1 MPGSGW
7 ILPVKAKYGVVVYSY
22 YTKSENHLNLSV
34 GDVVHIIEE
43 YEGTWYRGFVI
54 GNKSK
59 KGVFPSNYVHLKEA
73 VVERRGR
80 TENIIPTELPIV
92 QEVTNV
98 LREWGTIW
106 KNMYKAQDNLDVFKH
121 LRTMMREIIEK
132 RKRVLSG
139 TLPADEMTKIC
150 HQLADLVDVGNRL
163 LKLDLSVRNEKT
175 YQLADIRDLSSLEVF
190 RMHEVAS
197 TKVDKKIQEKKIDRN
212 SKTMVMETIQ
222 EARKSHVY
230 SLYVA
235 VKNFVCR
242 IGEEADVFMSLYD
255 GGENVF
261 ISENYYVRWGSQGLP
276 KNIDMLN
283 NLKAIFTDLGSKD
296 LLREKIF
303 LVCKIIRIGR
313 MELKEVDHKKR
324 ASGLRRA
331 FGVAVMDIT
340 SIMKG
345 TQDSDEDKQLFI
357 PFMQVS
363 GENENLQQVITRA
376 ISSREINHK
385 GQGLWV
391 SLKML
396 HGDLK
401 TIRHD
406 FQHLVDRSTAEV
418 RKMGFPEIIMPGDVR
433 NDLYV
438 TIVQGEFEKG
448 IKSSQKNVEVTMCV
462 CNDEGHVIPMVV
474 SMGSGENSESQYR
487 SHIYYQ
493 NKSPKWMETVKV
505 VIPIEDFYSA
515 HLRFTYRHRST
526 FENKDKA
533 EKDFGLS
540 YVRLMKSEGTTLQ
553 DGVHN
558 LLVYKVESRRLEPN
572 DAKKYLS
579 LPPSRS
585 DLDNYKSKPG
595 ASPGGQSRLFN
606 PRVEGFTLSRDTF
619 QISTLVCSTKL
630 TQNVDLLGLLKWQS
644 QKKNLKKN
652 LQSLMKVD
660 GEEVVKFLQDTLDAL
675 FNIMMEHLD
684 NGSYDALVFDALI
697 YIIALI
703 AEKKF
708 YHFHAVLDSYILEHF
723 SATLAYEKLTK
734 VLVMYLDKAQ
744 QENYREP
751 LMKALKALEYIFKF
765 IVRSRILFQHFDDKD
780 KKQFEKGIR
789 NVFEAINRLMKIT
802 DKPTIALQA
811 TAMKYLTSVI
821 KDIIT
826 VFDPKEL
833 SLLLKTFVSNVP
845 AERLTKQKVQ
855 CMLDIVHSDI
865 FKMQDCRIIL
875 LKMMTHHLKQLMEK
889 EEELETCGKLLADIL
904 TLLRSNNVGSTKGD
918 IQEVTNMLLRTVIR
932 VVIKLDR
939 HTQQAGNFVAC
950 LISMLRQMEEYH
962 YDAYLS
968 SFPTK
973 TDLMDFLMEI
983 FSMFQDLISNN
994 VYRLDWVT
1002 MLSLQNSTFM
1012 RAIKFFTKTLNKCFL
1027 DAESFQFQL
1036 WNNFFHLAVAF
1047 LTQESLQ
1054 MENFTHNKRQSLK
1067 KKYGDLRCEMG
1078 YEIRV
1083 MWFNLGPHK
1092 IKFIPGMVGPMLEM
1106 TLIPEPDLR
1115 RATIPIF
1122 FDMMQC
1128 ELHSTGNFKSF
1139 ETEMITKLDVLV
1151 EGGNGDQEYRDI
1163 FHEIMSEWCGKHQYL
1178 RTSGID
1184 FVNLIKTLLG
1194 RLLDYRDIIREEN
1207 RDNRMSCTV
1216 NLLNF
1221 YKDINRLEMY
1231 ARYLF
1236 KLHDLHTE
1244 CDNYTEA
1251 GFTLLQHARLLSW
1264 SDEVLETPN
1273 QRYRECSTH
1282 RELKEAIYYN
1292 TIDLFKRGKMWEE
1305 GIKLCKEL
1313 AVQHEVETFRYQQ
1326 LSEILTTQAQLY
1338 RNITDT
1344 LRPEP
1349 QYFFVGFYGQEFPAF
1364 QRNRTF
1370 IYRGKEYEPLCD
1382 FTTRTLNHLPNAQKM
1397 NTTSPPDDGI
1407 KNSNKMYVQI
1417 FTVAPIMEIPSH
1429 FKGKTVDDQILSFYK
1444 VNELQRFQYSKPFRK
1459 GPKDKDNEFAS
1470 MWIERYTYTTR
1481 YKLPGILRWFEIED
1495 TSKREISPLENAMDA
1510 METANEEIRQMILK
1524 YYKNPEFPIN
1534 PLSMKLNG
1542 VVDPRVMGGFTNYEK
1557 AFFTDTYM
1565 KENSDDLEKVSRL
1578 KDLIALQVPLLA
1590 EGVRLHGEL
1599 APSQLQPFHQN
1610 MESSFQEL
1618 KTYVEKQYG
1627 KRPVFELGRPV
1638 RRVSPQRNVIS
1649 MKQPRPESILS
1660 MQSNTSDHYH
1670 LTDGTPPEVPAKRPT
1685 SRLSNVIS
1693 RSTSLAAPA
1702 DKPGKRG
1709 SRTSEFFVNNFGST
1723 NSLDKSVS
1731 SISSTG
1737 SGSGVVELREELTPQ
1752 RPRRPKSQV
1761 GIPGVLGSKPVSGH
1775 KSPPPLPVKHQTDQ
1789 HHEEKSSPVTR
1800 KPPPPLPVKQHD
1812 SSEKTNLLP
1821 PKKPGRSP
1829 RN

>member
-1 MPGSGW
+1 
-7 ILPVKAKYGVVVYSY
+7 
-22 YTKSENHLNLSV
+22 
-34 GDVVHIIEE
+34 
-43 YEGTWYRGFVI
+43 
-54 GNKSK
+54 
-59 KGVFPSNYVHLKEA
+59 GVFPANYIHLKDA
-73 VVERRGR
+73 
-80 TENIIPTELPIV
+80 NIIPTELPIV
-92 QEVTNV
+92 QEVTHV

-106 KNMYKAQDNLDVFKH
+106 QNLFKTGENPIVFQHIRSK
-121 LRTMMREIIEK
+121 MRELIEK

-139 TLPADEMTKIC
+139 TLPADELTKIC
-150 HQLADLVDVGNRL
+150 YQIADLVDLGNRL
-163 LKLDLSVRNEKT
+163 LSMDLSVRNET
-175 YQLADIRDLSSLEVF
+175 TCQLADIRILSAIQVF
-190 RMHEVAS
+190 RMIAE
-197 TKVDKKIQEKKIDRN
+197 ERIDRTGKDL
-212 SKTMVMETIQ
+212 SIESFQ

-230 SLYVA
+230 SLYIA
-235 VKNFVCR
+235 VKNVVCR
-242 IGEEADVFMSLYD
+242 IGEEADVLISLYD
-255 GGENVF
+255 AKENVF
-261 ISENYYVRWGSQGLP
+261 ISENYFVRWGSQGLP

-283 NLKAIFTDLGSKD
+283 TLKAIFTDLGSKD
-296 LLREKIF
+296 LLREKIY

-313 MELKEVDHKKR
+313 MELKESDNKKR

-331 FGVAVMDIT
+331 FGAAVMDIT

-345 TQDSDEDKQLFI
+345 TEGSDEDKQALNI
-357 PFMQVS
+357 CRVS

-376 ISSREINHK
+376 ISSKGDIHHK

-396 HGDLK
+396 EGDLK

-406 FQHLVDRSTAEV
+406 FQHIIDRTTAEV

-462 CNDEGHVIPMVV
+462 CNDDGHVIPMVV
-474 SMGSGENSESQYR
+474 SMGAGEDAESQYR
-487 SHIYYQ
+487 SHVYYQ
-493 NKSPKWMETVKV
+493 NKTPKWMETVKV
-505 VIPIEDFYSA
+505 GIPIEDFYSA

-540 YVRLMKSEGTTLQ
+540 YVRLMRKEGTTLQ

-579 LPPSRS
+579 LPSSRDEMDNFPKTKSGTSPSGH
-585 DLDNYKSKPG
+585 N
-595 ASPGGQSRLFN
+595 RLFN
-606 PRVEGFTLSRDTF
+606 HRVEGFTMSRDSF

-644 QKKNLKKN
+644 QKKNLKN
-652 LQSLMKVD
+652 SLRSLM
-660 GEEVVKFLQDTLDAL
+660 KFLQDTLDAL

-684 NGSYDALVFDALI
+684 NGSYDDLVFDALI

-723 SATLAYEKLTK
+723 SATLAYQKLTK
-734 VLVMYLDKAQ
+734 VLVMYL
-744 QENYREP
+744 ENAESEKYRES

-765 IVRSRILFQHFDDKD
+765 IVRSRILFQQRSCSFSAFDKAVRRTPSKRKLRPITNLLEDVPESGGTPLK
-780 KKQFEKGIR
+780 KKQRSFTDLLKKFESLK
-789 NVFEAINRLMKIT
+789 LC
-802 DKPTIALQA
+802 
-811 TAMKYLTSVI
+811 
-821 KDIIT
+821 
-826 VFDPKEL
+826 
-833 SLLLKTFVSNVP
+833 LLLKDFVSNVP

-865 FKMQDCRIIL
+865 FKMQECRIIL
-875 LKMMTHHLKQLMEK
+875 LKMMTFHLKELMQK
-889 EEELETCGKLLADIL
+889 EEELEICGKLLADIL
-904 TLLRSNNVGSTKGD
+904 TLLRSSNVGPTKGD
-918 IQEVTNMLLRTVIR
+918 IQEVMNGLLRTVIR

-939 HTQQAGNFVAC
+939 RSQQAGNYVAC
-950 LISMLRQMEEYH
+950 LISMLRQMDEYH

-973 TDLMDFLMEI
+973 TELDANGLILQDFLMEI
-983 FSMFQDLISNN
+983 FGMFQDLISNN
-994 VYRLDWVT
+994 VYRMDWVT

-1054 MENFTHNKRQSLK
+1054 MENFSHNKRQSLI

-1092 IKFIPGMVGPMLEM
+1092 IKFIPVMVGPMLEM

-1115 RATIPIF
+1115 KATIPIF

-1128 ELHSTGNFKSF
+1128 ELHSTGSFKLF
-1139 ETEMITKLDVLV
+1139 EGEMITKLDVLV
-1151 EGGNGDQEYRDI
+1151 EGGRGDQEYLNI

-1178 RTSGID
+1178 RTTGID
-1184 FVNLIKTLLG
+1184 FVNLVKTLMG

-1221 YKDINRLEMY
+1221 YKEINRLEMY
-1231 ARYLF
+1231 VRYLY

-1244 CDNYTEA
+1244 SDNFTEA
-1251 GFTLLQHARLLSW
+1251 GFTLLQHAKLLSW
-1264 SDEVLETPN
+1264 SDEVLEAPN
-1273 QRYRECSTH
+1273 QRYPECETQ
-1282 RELKEAIYYN
+1282 RELKEALYYS
-1292 TIDLFKRGKMWEE
+1292 IIELFQRGKLWEE

-1326 LSEILTTQAQLY
+1326 LSEILITQSKLY
-1338 RNITDT
+1338 MNITST

-1349 QYFFVGFYGQEFPAF
+1349 EYFFVGFYGQGFPAF

-1382 FTTRTLNHLPNAQKM
+1382 FTTRTLNHLPSAQKM
-1397 NTTSPPDDGI
+1397 TTTSPPDDDI
-1407 KNSNKMYVQI
+1407 INSNKMFVQI
-1417 FTVAPIMEIPSH
+1417 FPVNPIMEQPDH
-1429 FKGKTVDDQILSFYK
+1429 FKGKSIDEQILSFYK
-1444 VNELQRFQYSKPFRK
+1444 VNEVQRFQYSKPFRK

-1470 MWIERYTYTTR
+1470 MWIDRATYTTK
-1481 YKLPGILRWFEIED
+1481 YKLPGILRWFEVEHTIR
-1495 TSKREISPLENAMDA
+1495 REISPLENAVETMR
-1510 METANEEIRQMILK
+1510 TANHDIRQMVLK
-1524 YYKNPEFPIN
+1524 YHKNPDAPIN

-1542 VVDPRVMGGFTNYEK
+1542 VVDPRVMGGYLTYPYFQ
-1557 AFFTDTYM
+1557 AFFNETYM
-1565 KENSDDLEKVSRL
+1565 KNNPNDLEKIEVL
-1578 KDLIALQVPLLA
+1578 KDLIALQIPLLC
-1590 EGVRLHGEL
+1590 EGVRLHGEV
-1599 APSQLQPFHQN
+1599 APPALQPFHQN
-1610 MESSFQEL
+1610 MNSSLQDL
-1618 KTYVEKQYG
+1618 K
-1627 KRPVFELGRPV
+1627 
-1638 RRVSPQRNVIS
+1638 
-1649 MKQPRPESILS
+1649 
-1660 MQSNTSDHYH
+1660 
-1670 LTDGTPPEVPAKRPT
+1670 A
-1685 SRLSNVIS
+1685 
-1693 RSTSLAAPA
+1693 
-1702 DKPGKRG
+1702 
-1709 SRTSEFFVNNFGST
+1709 
-1723 NSLDKSVS
+1723 
-1731 SISSTG
+1731 
-1737 SGSGVVELREELTPQ
+1737 GV
-1752 RPRRPKSQV
+1752 
-1761 GIPGVLGSKPVSGH
+1761 
-1775 KSPPPLPVKHQTDQ
+1775 
-1789 HHEEKSSPVTR
+1789 EEKYGAR
-1800 KPPPPLPVKQHD
+1800 
-1812 SSEKTNLLP
+1812 
-1821 PKKPGRSP
+1821 
-1829 RN
+1829 

>member
-22 YTKSENHLNLSV
+22 HAESKNHLTLSV
-34 GDVVHIIEE
+34 GSVVHIIEE
-43 YEGTWYRGFVI
+43 YEGFWYRGFII
-54 GNKSK
+54 GNKSET
-59 KGVFPSNYVHLKEA
+59 GVFPANYIHLKDA
-73 VVERRGR
+73 VVERRGK

-92 QEVTNV
+92 QEVTHV

-106 KNMYKAQDNLDVFKH
+106 QNLFKTGENPIVFQHIRSK
-121 LRTMMREIIEK
+121 MRELIEK

-139 TLPADEMTKIC
+139 TLPADELTKIC
-150 HQLADLVDVGNRL
+150 YQIADLVDLGNRL
-163 LKLDLSVRNEKT
+163 LSMDLSVRNET
-175 YQLADIRDLSSLEVF
+175 TCQLADIRILSAIQVF

-197 TKVDKKIQEKKIDRN
+197 SKIDRKIAEERIDRTGKDL
-212 SKTMVMETIQ
+212 SIESFQ

-230 SLYVA
+230 SLYIA
-235 VKNFVCR
+235 VKNVVCR
-242 IGEEADVFMSLYD
+242 IGEEADVLISLYD
-255 GGENVF
+255 AKENVF
-261 ISENYYVRWGSQGLP
+261 ISENYFVRWGSQGLP

-283 NLKAIFTDLGSKD
+283 TLKAIFTDLGSKD
-296 LLREKIF
+296 LLREKIY

-313 MELKEVDHKKR
+313 MELKESDNKKR

-331 FGVAVMDIT
+331 FGAAVMDIT

-345 TQDSDEDKQLFI
+345 TEGSDEDKQCFI

-376 ISSREINHK
+376 ISSKGDIHHK

-396 HGDLK
+396 EGDLK

-406 FQHLVDRSTAEV
+406 FQHIIDRTTAEV

-462 CNDEGHVIPMVV
+462 CNDDGHVIPMVV
-474 SMGSGENSESQYR
+474 SMGAGEDAESQYR
-487 SHIYYQ
+487 SHVYYQ
-493 NKSPKWMETVKV
+493 NKTPKWMETVKV
-505 VIPIEDFYSA
+505 GIPIEDFYSA

-540 YVRLMKSEGTTLQ
+540 YVRLMRKEGTTLQ

-579 LPPSRS
+579 LPSSRDEMDNFPKTKSGTSPSGH
-585 DLDNYKSKPG
+585 N
-595 ASPGGQSRLFN
+595 RLFN
-606 PRVEGFTLSRDTF
+606 HRVEGFTMSRDSF

-644 QKKNLKKN
+644 QKKNLKN
-652 LQSLMKVD
+652 SLRSLM
-660 GEEVVKFLQDTLDAL
+660 KFLQDTLDAL

-684 NGSYDALVFDALI
+684 NGSYDDLVFDALI

-723 SATLAYEKLTK
+723 SATLAYQKLTK
-734 VLVMYLDKAQ
+734 VLVMYL
-744 QENYREP
+744 ENAESEKYRES

-765 IVRSRILFQHFDDKD
+765 IVRSRILFQQFDDKD
-780 KKQFEKGIR
+780 RKQFEKGIR
-789 NVFEAINRLMKIT
+789 SVFEAINRLMKVT

-821 KDIIT
+821 KDTIT

-833 SLLLKTFVSNVP
+833 SLLLKDFVSNVP

-865 FKMQDCRIIL
+865 FKMQECRIIL
-875 LKMMTHHLKQLMEK
+875 LKMMTFHLKELMQK
-889 EEELETCGKLLADIL
+889 EEELEICGKLLADIL
-904 TLLRSNNVGSTKGD
+904 TLLRSSNVGPTKGD
-918 IQEVTNMLLRTVIR
+918 IQEVMNGLLRTVIR

-939 HTQQAGNFVAC
+939 RSQQAGNYVAC
-950 LISMLRQMEEYH
+950 LISMLRQMDEYH

-973 TDLMDFLMEI
+973 TELDANGLILQDFLMEI
-983 FSMFQDLISNN
+983 FGMFQDLISNN
-994 VYRLDWVT
+994 VYRMDWVT

-1054 MENFTHNKRQSLK
+1054 MENFSHNKRQSLI

-1092 IKFIPGMVGPMLEM
+1092 IKFIPVMVGPMLEM

-1115 RATIPIF
+1115 KATIPIF

-1128 ELHSTGNFKSF
+1128 ELHSTGSFKLF
-1139 ETEMITKLDVLV
+1139 EGEMITKLDVLV
-1151 EGGNGDQEYRDI
+1151 EGGRGDQEYLNI

-1178 RTSGID
+1178 RTTGID
-1184 FVNLIKTLLG
+1184 FVNLVKTLMG

-1221 YKDINRLEMY
+1221 YKEINRLEMY
-1231 ARYLF
+1231 VRYLY

-1244 CDNYTEA
+1244 SDNFTEA
-1251 GFTLLQHARLLSW
+1251 GFTLLQHAKLLSW
-1264 SDEVLETPN
+1264 SDEVLEAPN
-1273 QRYRECSTH
+1273 QRYPECETQ
-1282 RELKEAIYYN
+1282 RELKEALYYS
-1292 TIDLFKRGKMWEE
+1292 IIELFQRGKLWEE

-1326 LSEILTTQAQLY
+1326 LSEILITQSKLY
-1338 RNITDT
+1338 MNITST

-1349 QYFFVGFYGQEFPAF
+1349 EYFFVGFYGQGFPAF

-1382 FTTRTLNHLPNAQKM
+1382 FTTRTLNHLPSAQKM
-1397 NTTSPPDDGI
+1397 TTTSPPDDDI
-1407 KNSNKMYVQI
+1407 INSNKMFVQI
-1417 FTVAPIMEIPSH
+1417 FPVNPIMEQPDH
-1429 FKGKTVDDQILSFYK
+1429 FKGKSIDEQILSFYK
-1444 VNELQRFQYSKPFRK
+1444 VNEVQRFQYSKPFRK

-1470 MWIERYTYTTR
+1470 MWIDRATYTTK
-1481 YKLPGILRWFEIED
+1481 YKLPGILRWFEVEHTIR
-1495 TSKREISPLENAMDA
+1495 REISPLENAVETMR
-1510 METANEEIRQMILK
+1510 TANHDIRQMVLK
-1524 YYKNPEFPIN
+1524 YHKNPDAPIN

-1542 VVDPRVMGGFTNYEK
+1542 VVDPRVGGFANYEK
-1557 AFFTDTYM
+1557 AFFNETYM
-1565 KENSDDLEKVSRL
+1565 KNNPNDLEKIEVL
-1578 KDLIALQVPLLA
+1578 KDLIALQIPLLC
-1590 EGVRLHGEL
+1590 EGVRLHGEV
-1599 APSQLQPFHQN
+1599 APPALQPFHQN
-1610 MESSFQEL
+1610 MNSSLQDL
-1618 KTYVEKQYG
+1618 K
-1627 KRPVFELGRPV
+1627 
-1638 RRVSPQRNVIS
+1638 
-1649 MKQPRPESILS
+1649 
-1660 MQSNTSDHYH
+1660 
-1670 LTDGTPPEVPAKRPT
+1670 A
-1685 SRLSNVIS
+1685 
-1693 RSTSLAAPA
+1693 
-1702 DKPGKRG
+1702 
-1709 SRTSEFFVNNFGST
+1709 
-1723 NSLDKSVS
+1723 
-1731 SISSTG
+1731 
-1737 SGSGVVELREELTPQ
+1737 GV
-1752 RPRRPKSQV
+1752 
-1761 GIPGVLGSKPVSGH
+1761 
-1775 KSPPPLPVKHQTDQ
+1775 
-1789 HHEEKSSPVTR
+1789 EEKYGARV
-1800 KPPPPLPVKQHD
+1800 
-1812 SSEKTNLLP
+1812 
-1821 PKKPGRSP
+1821 
-1829 RN
+1829 RNSGL